1 MTNRSMRLLLTT
13 TAAVCVLL
21 AWPHRSQAFEQEPR
35 AVTDNTVDPGK
46 FSEANKAA
54 EVNQVVPQSNVPGFG
69 SQGGDQ
75 HGPGTKIPGFDFS
88 SSGNTPGTGTPLGGP
103 KDVPRFENAGAVG
116 LNLPGSGY
124 QHGPDDIN
132 KVIGKMGQEAQ
143 GIVDKA
149 TQGGPNSLNI
159 PTSSSAPGVREAD
172 GLLASLWSRLTG
184 SDNGAKSAEKG
195 SASDAT
201 GAPTSQSNAPL
212 VNTGTPLQSYT
223 SRSADGKTVMVTIE
237 NPTGIDVTTI
247 EETKN
252 GTTRSYVSTYDNRT
266 GAFSVMT
273 TEQVKTPGKGKN
285 NTPDDNDTSSG
296 AVGGLSANSSLARK
310 GQGGGA
316 GNNPEGSSG
325 ATGGLAS
332 TSSYARRHHGDGGD
346 DAGDNNNHT
355 KVGGLATGSSF
366 ARRGYGD
373 GSDSRGS
380 SSGTGKITG
389 KPRGPGGNNQLG
401 NADTKVVGKSQVIG
415 AGLLEGDSG
424 FTAQGPSAAGTAARA
439 AGGTTPTSTAIAGR
453 AFNSR

>member
-1 MTNRSMRLLLTT
+1 MKRILQISVAGAVAIWSVASAVPAFAQRGCPEGRTASGQCVNAGLAAAIEQSGILFIAAEDFLHRVADPALGRHAVSISLQFDSLHDDAECGRSFAAATTTSKPKSKSGSITAPIRIGDCLAWTFDAPSAFAWEAAMTNRSMRLLLTT

-46 FSEANKAA
+46 LSEANKAA

-75 HGPGTKIPGFDFS
+75 HRPGTKIPGFDFS

-132 KVIGKMGQEAQ
+132 KVIGKLGQEAQ

-195 SASDAT
+195 QQAMQRAHQL
-201 GAPTSQSNAPL
+201 PSQMPRWS
-212 VNTGTPLQSYT
+212 TPGRRFRVILPGQRMERQSWSP
-223 SRSADGKTVMVTIE
+223 SRIRQGLMSLRSRKRKTAQHGHMLALT
-237 NPTGIDVTTI
+237 
-247 EETKN
+247 
-252 GTTRSYVSTYDNRT
+252 
-266 GAFSVMT
+266 T
-273 TEQVKTPGKGKN
+273 TE
-285 NTPDDNDTSSG
+285 
-296 AVGGLSANSSLARK
+296 
-310 GQGGGA
+310 
-316 GNNPEGSSG
+316 PE
-325 ATGGLAS
+325 
-332 TSSYARRHHGDGGD
+332 R
-346 DAGDNNNHT
+346 
-355 KVGGLATGSSF
+355 
-366 ARRGYGD
+366 
-373 GSDSRGS
+373 SR
-380 SSGTGKITG
+380 
-389 KPRGPGGNNQLG
+389 
-401 NADTKVVGKSQVIG
+401 
-415 AGLLEGDSG
+415 
-424 FTAQGPSAAGTAARA
+424 
-439 AGGTTPTSTAIAGR
+439 
-453 AFNSR
+453 